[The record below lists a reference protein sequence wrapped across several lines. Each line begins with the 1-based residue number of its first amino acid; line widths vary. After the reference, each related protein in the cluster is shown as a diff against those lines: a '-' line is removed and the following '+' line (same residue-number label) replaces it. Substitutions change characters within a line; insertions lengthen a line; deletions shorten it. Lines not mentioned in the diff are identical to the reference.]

1 MNRKRITATKLK
13 IGIASAFMIFGF
25 SLVSAQQQVSL
36 QEAIKQALQNK
47 AEAKK
52 AALQVKKAEY
62 KIDEARAGALPQ
74 ISATISNTYNP
85 ILQKSVLPGEI
96 LGKPG
101 ELIPVAFGTKW
112 QSVNVVTLNQ
122 NVFDQRVFIGL
133 KAAKSTREFYLLNS
147 DLTNEQIIENVATA
161 YYQVFVQEENLKT
174 VEESYANTERVRNV
188 IKSLV
193 DNGLAKPI
201 DLDRT
206 NVQLTN
212 IGSNK
217 QQLINAVE
225 VSKNSLK
232 FYMGIPIDTPI
243 ELEEKTIVPNPQLL
257 DSNVNLETRS
267 ELKVLNKQ
275 RELLEYSKKATIA
288 NLYPTVGLSA
298 NYGWQGLGNK
308 FPYAT
313 GSSQG
318 TNWGDYA
325 SIGLAI
331 KIPIFMGG
339 ATKAQIQQAEIDI
352 QDLDQDIQNQKLNLS
367 LDYKN
372 AVSNME
378 NAIINIQSM
387 KDNVDLAEKVQ
398 KNTQSNY
405 QYGLATLT
413 EVLDTEN
420 ALTQA
425 KQNYANALLD
435 YKQAEIK
442 VIKAKGELNTLQN
455 P

>member
-1 MNRKRITATKLK
+1 MKRKRITAKKLK
-13 IGIASAFMIFGF
+13 IGIAAAFMIFSF
-25 SLVSAQQQVSL
+25 SSVSAQQQVSL

-52 AALQVKKAEY
+52 ATLQVKKAEY

-96 LGKPG
+96 IGKPG

-122 NVFDQRVFIGL
+122 NIFDQRVFIGL

-147 DLTNEQIIENVATA
+147 ELTNEQIIENVATA

-212 IGSNK
+212 IKSNK

-232 FYMGIPIDTPI
+232 FYMGVPIENSI
-243 ELEEKTIVPNPQLL
+243 ELEEKEIVPNPELL
-257 DSNVNLETRS
+257 GTNVNLETRS

-275 RELLEYSKKATIA
+275 RELLEYNKKATVA

-325 SIGLAI
+325 SIGVAI

-352 QDLDQDIQNQKLNLS
+352 QDLDQDIQNKKLNLS

-372 AVSNME
+372 AITNME

-455 P
+455 L

>member
-352 QDLDQDIQNQKLNLS
+352 QDLDQDIQNKKLNLS

>member
-52 AALQVKKAEY
+52 AGLQVKKAEY

-243 ELEEKTIVPNPQLL
+243 ELEDKTIVPNPQLL